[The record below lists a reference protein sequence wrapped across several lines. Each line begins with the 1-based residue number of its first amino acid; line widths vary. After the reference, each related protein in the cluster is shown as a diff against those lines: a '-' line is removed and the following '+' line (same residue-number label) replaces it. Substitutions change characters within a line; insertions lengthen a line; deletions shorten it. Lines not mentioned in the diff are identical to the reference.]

1 MTKIIK
7 YGKFVGLGVNENKRQ
22 IILIHSGRP
31 SDEYLTSLKYRL
43 NGNYEKI
50 PNYFIDKDGKILQ
63 LLPKEETSKNFN
75 ISVVDKNAIVI
86 CLENLG
92 WLEKEPLKNG
102 YINWICNIYKGKAYE
117 KKWRDYIFWD
127 PYTEEQT
134 NSTLFLCKKLIA
146 QMNIDNKFVG
156 HNTKINGA
164 EKFSGVLTRSNFFM
178 ETTDLN
184 PSFNFEYFLKKI
196 EDE

>member
-1 MTKIIK
+1 MVDIIK
-7 YGKFVGLGVNENKRQ
+7 YGNFKSKNVSDLKKQ
-22 IILIHSGRP
+22 IILIHSSRY
-31 SDEYLTSLKYRL
+31 SEEYITSLKYRH
-43 NGNYEKI
+43 NESYNKI
-50 PNYFIDKDGKILQ
+50 PNYFIDQEGKIVK
-63 LLPKEETSKNFN
+63 LLEDKEYSKFFN
-75 ISVVDKNAIVI
+75 KNDLNKNAIFV

-92 WLEKEPLKNG
+92 WLEKQPLKNG
-102 YINWICNIYKGKAYE
+102 YINWIGNIYKGKVYE

-146 QMNIDNKFVG
+146 QMNIENKFVG

-164 EKFSGVLTRSNFFM
+164 EKFFGVLTRSNFFT